1 MNDVSEM
8 DAEAVDR
15 AASRAEVAGEAKTF
29 FREFAVATWAA
40 LVGVGIG
47 VYGCWIIA
55 TTRLGLA
62 SSPWYLVST
71 WAVFALGF
79 AAPFVLWTAIKL
91 IAFVARR
98 P

>member
-1 MNDVSEM
+1 MTTEV

-15 AASRAEVAGEAKTF
+15 AASRAEVVGEAKTF

-40 LVGVGIG
+40 LVGVVIG
-47 VYGCWIIA
+47 VYGCWVFS

>member
-1 MNDVSEM
+1 MTTEV

-15 AASRAEVAGEAKTF
+15 AASRAEVVGEAKTF

-47 VYGCWIIA
+47 VYGCWVFS
-55 TTRLGLA
+55 TTRLGIV

-71 WAVFALGF
+71 WTVFALGF
-79 AAPFVLWTAIKL
+79 ATPFVLWTAIKL